1 MRDGARKTRT
11 RKSEEVRILRR
22 IASLA
27 VVYGAAGGVACAV
40 WRGPVAG
47 VVLTLSALASIVNFR
62 GLEAFAI
69 LLEPQRQGTLGAR
82 NTLLITLRLVI
93 LAGVVVAALALGAR
107 YLLAVI
113 LGFSVLPAALI
124 TEAVIEAC
132 GIDRRRQGITSDGG

>member
-1 MRDGARKTRT
+1 MHDGARPT
-11 RKSEEVRILRR
+11 KSPRNAPASDEEVRILRR

-27 VVYGAAGGVACAV
+27 MVYGAVGGLAYAAS
-40 WRGPVAG
+40 RGYVGAL
-47 VVLTLSALASIVNFR
+47 VLTLSAVASIVNFR

-69 LLEPQRQGTLGAR
+69 LLEPQRQGTLGVR

-93 LAGVVVAALALGAR
+93 LAGVVLAALALGAQ

-132 GIDRRRQGITSDGG
+132 GVDRRR

>member
-1 MRDGARKTRT
+1 MAAT
-11 RKSEEVRILRR
+11 
-22 IASLA
+22 
-27 VVYGAAGGVACAV
+27 YGALGGLAYAV
-40 WRGPVAG
+40 WRGPAG
-47 VVLTLSALASIVNFR
+47 ALVLTLSALASIVNFR

-93 LAGVVVAALALGAR
+93 LAGVVSAALVLGAR

-113 LGFSVLPAALI
+113 LGFSVLPAALV

-132 GIDRRRQGITSDGG
+132 GVDRGR